1 MRNKIIASAVACAA
15 LATAV
20 VARQGK
26 LQAAHASGTS
36 QSGGKGRACPS
47 CCKPGACHK
56 AAP

>member
-15 LATAV
+15 VATAV

-26 LQAAHASGTS
+26 PQAARASGTPQPS
-36 QSGGKGRACPS
+36 GKGRACPS